1 MTGRQ
6 LEEWGMWNRWNVGM
20 QLRNAIT
27 DYDKYLVCVRVCEQL
42 TIKYYG
48 I

>member
-1 MTGRQ
+1 MCGIA
-6 LEEWGMWNRWNVGM
+6 MW
-20 QLRNAIT
+20 NAIT